1 MQFDVLRHFSRWVGC
16 QKAAKSMQHA
26 LQSGLNAQCPRGVR
40 QRRGKGVCVWGGL
53 QKSLG
58 KRLAAVYEI
67 LNKIEITLIV
77 WTRAHMLLH
86 PWFFGRGFAK
96 GRGLCVLCLAKAKTI
111 SEFDE
116 QILVTR
122 VTTTLEKGGG
132 VIEGVWGAT
141 EPPCWCS

>member
-1 MQFDVLRHFSRWVGC
+1 MPNVPGAYAKEGVKGC
-16 QKAAKSMQHA
+16 V
-26 LQSGLNAQCPRGVR
+26 CRGFWFLGGR
-40 QRRGKGVCVWGGL
+40 GGL